1 MTNITEPIKALSWK
15 QPYGGL
21 MFLPVPKIETRTW
34 ATKYRGLVLIC
45 SSKADYSDQHI
56 EAISGTIQVRRFLS
70 MVNQINRFGGFF
82 DPWANGAALGIGRII
97 DCYPMRK
104 EDEDRTFV
112 KYNPGLYCHVYD
124 EVKPIEQFAWK
135 GSLGFRDLTQDE
147 IQRIRIIQ

>member
-56 EAISGTIQVRRFLS
+56 AAISGDYQWHRMLEFIPEIPKK
-70 MVNQINRFGGFF
+70 NNRFDAF
-82 DPWANGAALGIGRII
+82 ANGAALGIGRII
-97 DCYPMRK
+97 DCYPMR
-104 EDEDRTFV
+104 EQDEDRTFV

-147 IQRIRIIQ
+147 INKIVLL